1 MLVLMVFD
9 INNHTLKMS
18 QVPFDGEELD
28 VEGQMLDVTSLFVAL
43 FHENE
48 AAAEALIAATA
59 SAGALDVQVER
70 EGVGRGL
77 REVGGPADARGCACA
92 GRGQRTKTFSAFDG
106 LCSREDGHCR
116 EDASCGRQGRA
127 D

>member
-1 MLVLMVFD
+1 MLLPMVFD

-18 QVPFDGEELD
+18 QLPFDFDGEMVD
-28 VEGQMLDVTSLFVAL
+28 GTSLVVAL
-43 FHENE
+43 YHRNE

-77 REVGGPADARGCACA
+77 REVGGGADARGCACA
-92 GRGQRTKTFSAFDG
+92 GRGPR
-106 LCSREDGHCR
+106 
-116 EDASCGRQGRA
+116 
-127 D
+127 